1 MLCLSS
7 GKFFLLF
14 FFYSFILGVFSYIEI
29 SMRTYIYKQSSGKFK
44 AQKYLIRVRQ
54 RSLN

>member
-1 MLCLSS
+1 MLCLSP
-7 GKFFLLF
+7 GKFFLL

-44 AQKYLIRVRQ
+44 AQKYLIRVRK